1 MSDVEILVRDAA
13 WPDDAA
19 TLAAIRRA
27 VFVEEQGVPA
37 EIEWDGRDADCAH
50 VLALVNREPVGTGR
64 LMPTGKVG
72 RLAVLASSRRHG
84 IGSRMLR
91 HLVDLARRRGLRE
104 VYLHAQVYAIPF
116 YAAHG
121 FVAEGPEFQEAAIAH
136 RRMRLAL
143 ADDTRTADQ
152 RAAAAPAGAAKSSGE
167 RG

>member
-1 MSDVEILVRDAA
+1 MSEIDVEVRDAV
-13 WPDDAA
+13 WPGDAG

-27 VFVEEQGVPA
+27 VFVEEQGVPE

-104 VYLHAQVYAIPF
+104 VYLHAQAYAIPF
-116 YAAHG
+116 YVAHG
-121 FVAEGPEFQEAAIAH
+121 FVAEGAEFKEAGIAH

-143 ADDTRTADQ
+143 ADDTRAPDQ
-152 RAAAAPAGAAKSSGE
+152 RTAAAAAGTAQPPRE